1 MQATILLF
9 GRCPVC
15 GYRSGGVQVGTA
27 RPGMRQLTVQPGSI
41 GWVPPSCAECGH
53 PLDPAL
59 YDQLVLD
66 AETTAA
72 WRAWQDRQR
81 QRRAGRK
88 AAAS

>member
-15 GYRSGGVQVGTA
+15 GYRNQGVQVGVA
-27 RPGMRQLTVQPGSI
+27 RPGMRQLRLLPPSI
-41 GWVPPSCAECGH
+41 GYAPWACEECRH